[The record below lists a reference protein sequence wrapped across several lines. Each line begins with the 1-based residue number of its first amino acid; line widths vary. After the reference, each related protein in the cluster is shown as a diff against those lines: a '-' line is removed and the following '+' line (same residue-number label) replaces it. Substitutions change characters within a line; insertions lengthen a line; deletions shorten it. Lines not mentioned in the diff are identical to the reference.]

1 MDILF
6 VHSNSSKMTF
16 QSLIEYAA
24 IEPPIWAALLAN
36 SMRNLGISVD
46 ILDCEALQLTTEQSY
61 NHIKQ
66 MNPKLVCF
74 VQFGQHPSA
83 SAQSM
88 QGTHELLDLMDF
100 EFKTI
105 LVGLYPSALPIIDV
119 ICVNF
124 ISSPS
129 LYHKRGTLLTLTKSL

>member
-1 MDILF
+1 MIDILL
-6 VHSNSSKMTF
+6 VHTNSSSQTF
-16 QSLIEYAA
+16 QSLLKYAA

-66 MNPKLVCF
+66 INPKLVCF

-105 LVGLYPSALPIIDV
+105 
-119 ICVNF
+119 
-124 ISSPS
+124 
-129 LYHKRGTLLTLTKSL
+129 